1 MGEGRTY
8 VASQGS
14 GAYLIEKNSTP
25 CIRARTRPIFLSLA
39 LLLTL
44 AAPVS
49 AQQKAYVRAELI
61 ADVQT
66 IEPGKPFRLGL
77 LFKLPSHTHI
87 YWRFPGSSGLP
98 TSIEWTLP
106 EGFAVGELQWPN
118 PVRFDIEEIDD
129 VTYVYENEV
138 LLFAQVTPPIA
149 LDSPD
154 PVMLAADASWL
165 ICLESGQCIPEFK
178 SPQRKLAVGKAKPSN
193 DAAVFARYAS
203 RVPVPPTEAVPV
215 SLSISAGQAGVLRF
229 EARAPW
235 RFALGAND
243 PPARF
248 FPEKGDPWALSI
260 DVGDGEGGAGTI
272 KFQCSGDRPD
282 PIAGVATLPMENST
296 TGEKST
302 FYVSLD
308 R

>member
-1 MGEGRTY
+1 M
-8 VASQGS
+8 
-14 GAYLIEKNSTP
+14 IEKNFTP
-25 CIRARTRPIFLSLA
+25 CIRAHTRPILLGLA

-44 AAPVS
+44 AAPAS
-49 AQQKAYVRAELI
+49 AQQKAYVQAELI
-61 ADVQT
+61 ADVQA

-77 LFKLPSHTHI
+77 LFKLPPHAHI

-106 EGFAVGELQWPN
+106 EGFTVDNLQWPN

-178 SPQRKLAVGKAKPSN
+178 SPQLKLAAGKAKPSH
-193 DAAVFARYAS
+193 DAAVFTRYAS
-203 RVPVPPTEAVPV
+203 RVPVPRTDAVPV
-215 SLSISAGQAGVLRF
+215 SLSISAGQAGDLRF
-229 EARAPW
+229 KARAPW

-243 PPARF
+243 PHTRF
-248 FPEKGDPWALSI
+248 YPEKGDPWDLSI
-260 DVGDGEGGAGTI
+260 DAGDGEGATGTI
-272 KFQCSGDRPD
+272 KFQCTGEQPD
-282 PIAGVATLPMENST
+282 PVAGVATLSMHNST
-296 TGEKST
+296 TGEKRN
-302 FYVSLD
+302 FYVFLS